1 MSKVRQIFTS
11 MPERYIAGK
20 VKASKSY
27 YFSVGDQKWSVT
39 LHPDRCEATEGKSGD
54 ADVVLKADPKL
65 FERMVLERKMPG
77 PIDIA
82 RGKIKT
88 NDPGALQELMS
99 CFRMP

>member
-1 MSKVRQIFTS
+1 LSKVRQIFTS
-11 MPERYIAGK
+11 MPERYISGK
-20 VKASKSY
+20 VSASKSY

-39 LHPDRCEATEGKSGD
+39 LHPDRCEAVEGKSGT

-77 PIDIA
+77 PLDIA